1 MLTEREIRDLVDR
14 IVARADPEE
23 VIVIGSYAKGTA
35 TAASDLDLVLIRDT
49 DLPVSRRATDVTP
62 LVSSSLIPV
71 DIHVFTR
78 EEVDEY
84 AKEPYS
90 FLYTVTT
97 TGRSLY
103 RRESHPSIT
112 KPAAEV

>member
-1 MLTEREIRDLVDR
+1 MLTDREINALVDR

-49 DLPVSRRATDVTP
+49 DLPASRRTTDLMP
-62 LVSSSLIPV
+62 LVSSMLIPV

-78 EEVDEY
+78 EELTEY
-84 AKEPYS
+84 AKEPFS
-90 FLYTVTT
+90 FLHTVTT
-97 TGRSLY
+97 TGRTLY
-103 RRESHPSIT
+103 RRPN
-112 KPAAEV
+112 PANATPHD